1 LFDLT
6 IANNNE
12 VRVVVVRTVRG
23 DIAPESLG
31 VTYMH
36 EHLYGFSPS
45 EGTDPD
51 LNLDSEATA
60 TRELLLLKQ
69 AGGQA
74 VVEMSPQDYN
84 RDPLVLKRLSN
95 TTGVHVVMVTGYIK
109 AASADAFVEH
119 KSVNEITDELL
130 KDVQE
135 GVNGTGIKAGLL
147 KAGSSLNKI
156 TANEEKMLRGA
167 ARAQRETGALVST
180 HTEAGTM
187 ALEQVALLKEEG
199 VPAEKILI
207 GHMDRKLD
215 YDYHLEVA
223 KTGVTLG
230 FDQFSKEKYYPDFQ
244 RIAFITK
251 LFKAGYG
258 KQIAI
263 SGDLARRSDLTSY
276 GGGPG
281 YTFILWRIIPW
292 LRKSGLTQNDIYTLF
307 TETPK
312 RLLAIG

>member
-1 LFDLT
+1 M
-6 IANNNE
+6 
-12 VRVVVVRTVRG
+12 VVRTVRG

-51 LNLDSEATA
+51 LNLGSEAA
-60 TRELLLLKQ
+60 AAHELMLFKR

-84 RDPLVLKRLSN
+84 RNPLALKRLSE
-95 TTGVHVVMVTGYIK
+95 TTGVHIVMVTGYIK
-109 AASADAFVEH
+109 AASADKFVDH
-119 KSVNEITDELL
+119 KSVKEITRELIQ
-130 KDVQE
+130 DVQE

-167 ARAQRETGALVST
+167 AQAQRETGALIST

-187 ALEQVALLKEEG
+187 ALEQIAIFKEAG
-199 VPAEKILI
+199 VPPEKILM

-244 RIAFITK
+244 RIDFITK

-292 LRKSGLTQNDIYTLF
+292 LRKSGLTQEDIHTLF
-307 TETPK
+307 VETPK

>member
-1 LFDLT
+1 M
-6 IANNNE
+6 
-12 VRVVVVRTVRG
+12 VVRTVLG
-23 DIAPESLG
+23 DISPEALG

-51 LNLDSEATA
+51 LNLGSEAA
-60 TRELLLLKQ
+60 AAHELLLFKG

-74 VVEMSPQDYN
+74 IVEMSPQDYN
-84 RDPLVLKRLSN
+84 RSPLTLKRLSE
-95 TTGVHVVMVTGYIK
+95 TTGIHIVMVTGYIK
-109 AASADAFVEH
+109 AASADKFVEH
-119 KSVNEITDELL
+119 KSVNDITDELI
-130 KDVQE
+130 KDVME
-135 GVNGTGIKAGLL
+135 GVGGTGVKAGLI

-156 TANEEKMLRGA
+156 TANEEKMLHAA
-167 ARAQRETGALVST
+167 ARAQRETGALIST

-187 ALEQVALLKEEG
+187 ALEQIALFKEAG
-199 VPAEKILI
+199 VPPEKILI

-215 YDYHLEVA
+215 YEYHLEVA

-230 FDQFSKEKYYPDFQ
+230 YDQFSKEKYYPDFQ
-244 RIAFITK
+244 RVEFITK

-258 KQIAI
+258 NQIAI

-292 LRKSGLTQNDIYTLF
+292 LKKSGLTQHDIHTLF
-307 TETPK
+307 VQTPK
-312 RLLAIG
+312 RLLTIG

>member
-1 LFDLT
+1 M
-6 IANNNE
+6 
-12 VRVVVVRTVRG
+12 VVRTVRG
-23 DIAPESLG
+23 DISPESLG

-51 LNLDSEATA
+51 LNLDSEAA
-60 TRELLLLKQ
+60 AAHELMLFKQ
-69 AGGQA
+69 AGGEA
-74 VVEMSPQDYN
+74 IVEMSPQDYN
-84 RDPLVLKRLSN
+84 RNRQALKRLSE
-95 TTGVHVVMVTGYIK
+95 TTGVHVIAVTGYIK
-109 AASADAFVEH
+109 AASADRFVEH
-119 KSVNEITDELL
+119 KSVNDITDELI
-130 KDVQE
+130 KDVSE
-135 GVNGTGIKAGLL
+135 GMSGTTIKAGLL

-167 ARAQRETGALVST
+167 ARAQRETGALIST

-187 ALEQVALLKEEG
+187 ALEQIAIFKEAG
-199 VPAEKILI
+199 VPPEKILI

-230 FDQFSKEKYYPDFQ
+230 FDQFSKEKYFPDFQ
-244 RIAFITK
+244 RIDFIVK

-258 KQIAI
+258 KQIAV

-292 LRKSGLTQNDIYTLF
+292 LRKSGLTQDDIHTLF
-307 TETPK
+307 VENPR
-312 RLLAIG
+312 RLLTIG

>member
-1 LFDLT
+1 M
-6 IANNNE
+6 
-12 VRVVVVRTVRG
+12 VVRTVCG
-23 DIAPESLG
+23 DISPESLG

-51 LNLDSEATA
+51 LNLDSEAA
-60 TRELLLLKQ
+60 AAHELLLFKS
-69 AGGQA
+69 AGGGT

-84 RDPLVLKRLSN
+84 RNPLALKRLSE

-109 AASADAFVEH
+109 AASADKFVEH
-119 KSVNEITDELL
+119 KSVNDITDELI
-130 KDVQE
+130 KDVQD
-135 GVNGTGIKAGLL
+135 GVDSTGIKAGLL

-156 TANEEKMLRGA
+156 TPNEEKMLRA
-167 ARAQRETGALVST
+167 AAQAQRETGALIST

-187 ALEQVALLKEEG
+187 ALEQIAIFKEAG
-199 VPAEKILI
+199 VPPEKILI

-223 KTGVTLG
+223 ETGVTLG
-230 FDQFSKEKYYPDFQ
+230 YDQFSKEKYYPDFQ
-244 RIAFITK
+244 RIEFISK
-251 LFKAGYG
+251 LFKVGYG
-258 KQIAI
+258 KQMAI

-292 LRKSGLTQNDIYTLF
+292 LRKKGLTQQDIHTLF
-307 TETPK
+307 VDNPK
-312 RLLAIG
+312 RLLTIG

>member
-1 LFDLT
+1 M
-6 IANNNE
+6 
-12 VRVVVVRTVRG
+12 VVRTVRG

-31 VTYMH
+31 VTYIH

-51 LNLDSEATA
+51 LNLDSEAA
-60 TRELLLLKQ
+60 AAHELMLFNL
-69 AGGQA
+69 AGGRA
-74 VVEMSPQDYN
+74 IVEMSPQDYN
-84 RDPLVLKRLSN
+84 RNPHVLKRLSE
-95 TTGVHVVMVTGYIK
+95 TTGVHVVAVTGYIK
-109 AASADAFVEH
+109 GASADRFVEN
-119 KSVNEITDELL
+119 KSVNDIADELV
-130 KDVQE
+130 KDVTE
-135 GVNGTGIKAGLL
+135 GMNGTNVRAGVL

-156 TANEEKMLRGA
+156 TPNEEKMLRGA
-167 ARAQRETGALVST
+167 ARAQRETGALIST

-187 ALEQVALLKEEG
+187 ALEQITIFKEEG
-199 VPAEKILI
+199 VPVEKILI
-207 GHMDRKLD
+207 GHMDRNLD

-230 FDQFSKEKYYPDFQ
+230 YDQFSKEKYYPDFQ
-244 RIAFITK
+244 RIDFIHK

-276 GGGPG
+276 SGGPG

-292 LRKSGLTQNDIYTLF
+292 LRKKGLTQDDIHTLF
-307 TETPK
+307 VETPK
-312 RLLAIG
+312 RLLTIG

>member
-1 LFDLT
+1 MSG
-6 IANNNE
+6 
-12 VRVVVVRTVRG
+12 VKVMVVRTVRG
-23 DIAPESLG
+23 DVAPESLG

-51 LNLDSEATA
+51 LNLDSEAA
-60 TRELLLLKQ
+60 VAHELMLFNL
-69 AGGQA
+69 AGGR
-74 VVEMSPQDYN
+74 VIVEMSPQDYN
-84 RDPLVLKRLSN
+84 RNPHVLKRLSE
-95 TTGVHVVMVTGYIK
+95 TTGIHVVAVTGYIK
-109 AASADAFVEH
+109 AASADRFVES
-119 KSVNEITDELL
+119 KTVNNIADELI
-130 KDVQE
+130 KDVTE
-135 GVNGTGIKAGLL
+135 GMNGTAIKAGLL
-147 KAGSSLNKI
+147 KAGSSLNTI
-156 TANEEKMLRGA
+156 TSNEEKMLRGA
-167 ARAQRETGALVST
+167 ARAQRETGALIST

-187 ALEQVALLKEEG
+187 ALEQIALFKEEG
-199 VPAEKILI
+199 VPVEKILI
-207 GHMDRKLD
+207 GHMDRNLD

-230 FDQFSKEKYYPDFQ
+230 YDQFSKEKYYPDYQ
-244 RIAFITK
+244 RIDFIIK

-292 LRKSGLTQNDIYTLF
+292 LRKKGLTSDDIQTLF
-307 TETPK
+307 VETPK

>member
-1 LFDLT
+1 M
-6 IANNNE
+6 
-12 VRVVVVRTVRG
+12 VVRTVRG
-23 DIAPESLG
+23 DISPESLG

-36 EHLYGFSPS
+36 EHLYGCSPS
-45 EGTDPD
+45 EGTDLD
-51 LNLDSEATA
+51 LNLDSEAA
-60 TRELLLLKQ
+60 AAHELLLFKQ
-69 AGGQA
+69 AGGGA
-74 VVEMSPQDYN
+74 IVEMSPQDYN
-84 RDPLVLKRLSN
+84 RNPLALKRLSE

-109 AASADAFVEH
+109 AASADKFVEH
-119 KSVNEITDELL
+119 KSVNDITDELI
-130 KDVQE
+130 KDIQE
-135 GVNGTGIKAGLL
+135 GVDGTDIKAGLL

-156 TANEEKMLRGA
+156 TSNEEKMLRA
-167 ARAQRETGALVST
+167 AAKAQPETGTLIST

-187 ALEQVALLKEEG
+187 ALEQIALFKEAG
-199 VPAEKILI
+199 VPPEKILI

-230 FDQFSKEKYYPDFQ
+230 YDQFSKEKYYPDFE
-244 RIAFITK
+244 RIDFISQ

-258 KQIAI
+258 KQITI

-292 LRKSGLTQNDIYTLF
+292 LRKKGLTQADIHTLF
-307 TETPK
+307 VETPK
-312 RLLAIG
+312 RLLEIG